1 MRRGFT
7 LIEVLVTLAVLA
19 ILLGLSA
26 TGLSQYRKRLAL
38 NQAATQLATDLNR
51 ARSQAR
57 RTSTRQAVSA
67 PNGATRYTI
76 ASPGRTVVRGLP
88 GGVRFYRGATV
99 TFYPPYGNTDA
110 TPKQFVLEGVG
121 GERVFVNVVGIGGKA
136 VVVRAR

>member
-7 LIEVLVTLAVLA
+7 LIEVLVALAVLA
-19 ILLGLSA
+19 VLLALST

-57 RTSTRQAVSA
+57 RTSARQTVSA
-67 PNGATRYTI
+67 PNGGTSYTV
-76 ASPGRTVVRGLP
+76 SGPGRPVVKNLP
-88 GGVRFYRGATV
+88 GGVRFLRGGTV

-110 TPKQFVLEGVG
+110 TPKQFVLEGAG
-121 GERVFVNVVGIGGKA
+121 GERVFVNVIGIGGKA